1 MQGKNKC
8 LNREMEVY
16 IKLKD
21 SEKTVLSRTA
31 ADKAV
36 RQKRQGGGCSLSRRL
51 TYSDS
56 FSGEA
61 DREIRAILK
70 EDIDDSEELTGKLK
84 RTMLKVIKNELTPRQ
99 KEIIMLYYF
108 KDMDIVHIAGL
119 LEITPQAVS
128 SAMKRARLKIYRYLQ
143 YYIN

>member
-1 MQGKNKC
+1 M
-8 LNREMEVY
+8 
-16 IKLKD
+16 
-21 SEKTVLSRTA
+21 
-31 ADKAV
+31 
-36 RQKRQGGGCSLSRRL
+36 SRRL

-61 DREIRAILK
+61 DREIRAILN
-70 EDIDDSEELTGKLK
+70 ENSGDSEELKGKLK

-128 SAMKRARLKIYRYLQ
+128 SVMKRARLKIYRYLQ

>member
-1 MQGKNKC
+1 MLHEKHSDKTD
-8 LNREMEVY
+8 RE
-16 IKLKD
+16 
-21 SEKTVLSRTA
+21 
-31 ADKAV
+31 
-36 RQKRQGGGCSLSRRL
+36 GGGSLSRRL

-70 EDIDDSEELTGKLK
+70 EDSDDSGEFVDKLK
-84 RTMLKVIKNELTPRQ
+84 RTMLKIIKNELTPRQ
-99 KEIIMLYYF
+99 REIIMLYYF

-119 LEITPQAVS
+119 LNVTPQAVS
-128 SAMKRARLKIYRYLQ
+128 SVMKRARLKIYRYMQ

>member
-1 MQGKNKC
+1 M
-8 LNREMEVY
+8 
-16 IKLKD
+16 
-21 SEKTVLSRTA
+21 
-31 ADKAV
+31 
-36 RQKRQGGGCSLSRRL
+36 SRRL

-70 EDIDDSEELTGKLK
+70 EDSGDSEELTGKLK